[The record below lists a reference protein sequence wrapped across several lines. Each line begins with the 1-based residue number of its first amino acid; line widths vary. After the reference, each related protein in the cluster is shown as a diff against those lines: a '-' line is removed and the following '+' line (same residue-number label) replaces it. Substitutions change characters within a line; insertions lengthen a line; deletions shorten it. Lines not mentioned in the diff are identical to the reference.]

1 MITNPLRRWFDRGA
15 RLKVFYDE
23 AYRLPLSGVESGPAH
38 LETRRADDAVHY
50 LLHAEAIRPAD
61 LITPQ
66 PASYGDLR
74 RVHTD
79 EYLESLQKVETL
91 AHIFAVDPSDVFVD
105 EVMRTVR
112 LATGGTIQG
121 ARHALEHRSP
131 VLNTL
136 GGFHHAAPARGA
148 GFCAIHDIAVAIAAL
163 RADGFTGRVA
173 VLDLD
178 CHPPDGTSAC
188 LGRDPSVWLG
198 SISGT
203 AWGPLEG
210 VDEVRLPERS
220 GDEEYLAAL
229 EKLLSRMPQVEF
241 AFVLAGGDVLAGDR
255 LGTLGLSLAGVRRR
269 DLRVFEHFVEL
280 PQVWVPAG
288 GYTAYAWQVLAGTG
302 LVLSSSSDA
311 PIPSDYDPLAARM
324 KGIART
330 LKAEH
335 LGSPAILS
343 EADVAE
349 ALGLPRTGPPRMLD
363 FYTAE
368 GLEFALEKYRVLPL
382 VRRLGFEQ
390 LHVVLDRAGAFDR
403 ARLVGKD
410 STTGSSVVLVELE
423 VERRRVGD
431 GTFLFVNWLSLRNPR
446 ARFSSVRPQLP
457 GQEVPGLGLAKE
469 MAQLLGLI
477 AARLLLDGVAFRPSW
492 FHMAWAARDTA
503 RFVDSKRQGRF
514 EALCRDL
521 RSVPLLEATRAVA
534 EGRVLLNGAP
544 YAWEPDEMVRWL
556 HPRDDAADKAA
567 IAAEREASH
576 FTIASREG
584 RAGAPV
590 RATTR

>member
-1 MITNPLRRWFDRGA
+1 MIANTLRRWFDRGA

-50 LLHAEAIRPAD
+50 LLAVGAIAESD
-61 LITPQ
+61 VLTPL
-66 PASYGDLR
+66 PASYGDLG
-74 RVHTD
+74 RVHSD
-79 EYLESLQKVETL
+79 EYLESLQRVETL
-91 AHIFAVDPSDVFVD
+91 AHIFAVDPTDVFVD
-105 EVMRTVR
+105 EVMRTIR
-112 LATGGTIQG
+112 LATGGTIQA
-121 ARHALEHRSP
+121 ARHALEHQSP

-136 GGFHHAAPARGA
+136 GGFHHATPTRGA
-148 GFCAIHDIAVAIAAL
+148 GFCAVHDIAVAIAVL

-188 LGRDPSVWLG
+188 LGRDPTVWLG

-203 AWGPLEG
+203 AWGALEG
-210 VDEVRLPERS
+210 VDEVHLPERT
-220 GDEEYLAAL
+220 GDAEYLAGL
-229 EKLLSRMPQVEF
+229 DRLLSRMPEVEF

-269 DLRVFEHFVEL
+269 DLRVFEHFAEL

-288 GYTAYAWQVLAGTG
+288 GYTSYAWQVLAGSG
-302 LVLSSSSDA
+302 LVLARSSLE
-311 PIPSDYDPLAARM
+311 PIPQDYDPLAARM
-324 KGIART
+324 RGIART
-330 LKAEH
+330 LKAEN
-335 LGSPAILS
+335 LGSPPMLS

-349 ALGLPRTGPPRMLD
+349 ALGLPRSGPRRLLD

-382 VRRLGFEQ
+382 LRRLGFEH
-390 LHVVLDRAGAFDR
+390 LHVVLDRAGGFDR
-403 ARLVGKD
+403 ARLLGRD
-410 STTGSSVVLVELE
+410 ATTGASVVLVELE
-423 VERRRVGD
+423 VERRRVGT

-446 ARFSSVRPQLP
+446 AKFSSVRPQLP

-469 MAQLLGLI
+469 VANLLGLI
-477 AARLLLDGVAFRPSW
+477 ATRLVLDGVAFRPSW
-492 FHMAWAARDTA
+492 FHMAWAARDSA
-503 RFVDSKRQGRF
+503 RFVDPRRQGRF

-521 RSVPLLEATRAVA
+521 RQVPLLQATRAVA

-544 YAWEPDEMVRWL
+544 YAWEADEMVRWL
-556 HPRDDAADKAA
+556 HPREDEADRAA

-576 FTIASREG
+576 FTVISSASR
-584 RAGAPV
+584 
-590 RATTR
+590 

>member
-1 MITNPLRRWFDRGA
+1 VIANSLRRWFDRGA

-50 LLHAEAIRPAD
+50 LLSSRAISTAD
-61 LITPQ
+61 VVSPV

-79 EYLESLQKVETL
+79 EYLESLQRVETL
-91 AHIFAVDPSDVFVD
+91 AQIFAVDPTDVFVD
-105 EVMRTVR
+105 EVLRTVR
-112 LATGGTIQG
+112 LATGGTIEG
-121 ARHALEHRSP
+121 ARHALAHESP

-148 GFCAIHDIAVAIAAL
+148 GFCAVHDIAVAVAVL

-178 CHPPDGTSAC
+178 CHPPDGTAAC
-188 LGRDPSVWLG
+188 LGRDASVWLG

-203 AWGPLEG
+203 SWGSLEG
-210 VDEVRLPERS
+210 VDEVHLPDRT
-220 GDEEYLAAL
+220 GDDEYLAGL
-229 EKLLSRMPQVEF
+229 ERLLSRMPEVQF

-269 DLRVFEHFVEL
+269 DLRVFEHFAGL

-288 GYTAYAWQVLAGTG
+288 GYTPYAWQVLAGTG
-302 LVLSSSSDA
+302 LVLSRHSDD
-311 PIPSDYDPLAARM
+311 PIPQDYDPLAARM

-335 LGSPAILS
+335 LGSPPMLS

-349 ALGLPRTGPPRMLD
+349 ALGLPRTGPPRLLD

-382 VRRLGFEQ
+382 LRRLGFEQ
-390 LHVVLDRAGAFDR
+390 LHVVVDRAGGFDR
-403 ARLVGKD
+403 ARLLGKD
-410 STTGSSVVLVELE
+410 ATTGASVVLVELE
-423 VERRRVGD
+423 VDRRRVGT

-446 ARFSSVRPQLP
+446 AKFSSVRPQLP

-469 MAQLLGLI
+469 MANLLGLI
-477 AARLLLDGVAFRPSW
+477 ATRLLLDGVAFRPSW
-492 FHMAWAARDTA
+492 FHMAWAARDSA
-503 RFVDSKRQGRF
+503 RFVDPKRQGRF

-521 RSVPLLEATRAVA
+521 RQVPLLEATRAVA

-544 YAWEPDEMVRWL
+544 YAWEADEMVRWL
-556 HPRDDAADKAA
+556 HPRDDEADRAAV
-567 IAAEREASH
+567 AAEREASH
-576 FTIASREG
+576 FTMISSASR
-584 RAGAPV
+584 
-590 RATTR
+590 

>member
-1 MITNPLRRWFDRGA
+1 MIANTLRRWFDRGA

-50 LLHAEAIRPAD
+50 LLAVGAISAAD
-61 LITPQ
+61 VLTPL
-66 PASYGDLR
+66 PASYGDLG
-74 RVHTD
+74 RVHSD
-79 EYLESLQKVETL
+79 EYLESLQRVETL
-91 AHIFAVDPSDVFVD
+91 AHIFAVDPTDVFVD
-105 EVMRTVR
+105 EVMRTIR

-136 GGFHHAAPARGA
+136 GGFHHATPTRGA
-148 GFCAIHDIAVAIAAL
+148 GFCAVHDIAVAIAVL

-188 LGRDPSVWLG
+188 LGRDPTVWLG

-203 AWGPLEG
+203 AWGALEG
-210 VDEVRLPERS
+210 VDEVHLPERT
-220 GDEEYLAAL
+220 GDDEYLAGL
-229 EKLLSRMPQVEF
+229 ERLLSRMPKVDF

-269 DLRVFEHFVEL
+269 DLRVFEHFAEL

-288 GYTAYAWQVLAGTG
+288 GYTSYAWQVLAGSG
-302 LVLSSSSDA
+302 LVLARSSTE
-311 PIPSDYDPLAARM
+311 PIPQDYDPLAARM
-324 KGIART
+324 RGIART
-330 LKAEH
+330 LKAEN
-335 LGSPAILS
+335 LGSPPMLS

-349 ALGLPRTGPPRMLD
+349 ALGLPRSGPRRLLD

-382 VRRLGFEQ
+382 LRRLGFEQ
-390 LHVVLDRAGAFDR
+390 LHVVLDRAGGFDR
-403 ARLVGKD
+403 ARLLGKD
-410 STTGSSVVLVELE
+410 ATTGASVVLVELE
-423 VERRRVGD
+423 VDRRRVGT

-446 ARFSSVRPQLP
+446 AKFSSVRPQLP

-469 MAQLLGLI
+469 VANLLGLI
-477 AARLLLDGVAFRPSW
+477 ATRLVLDGVAFRPSW
-492 FHMAWAARDTA
+492 FHMAWAARDSA
-503 RFVDSKRQGRF
+503 RFVDPRRQGRF

-521 RSVPLLEATRAVA
+521 RQVPLLQATRAVA

-544 YAWEPDEMVRWL
+544 YAWEADEMVRWL
-556 HPRDDAADKAA
+556 HPKEDEADRAA
-567 IAAEREASH
+567 ITTEREASH
-576 FTIASREG
+576 FTLVSSGSR
-584 RAGAPV
+584 
-590 RATTR
+590 